1 MITLL
6 LIAWLCSTV
15 EAAILCTNKATL
27 LNAVYDICAVDPVCM
42 DSYYLTSA
50 AEVWERPR
58 FDHLLLTVIN
68 KVGTNITVVCS
79 DESIFLEWYALVR
92 FWSFCRRNEV
102 YSIGHNGCICVSG
115 KNCNLEMNG
124 SSGYNLVHVE
134 VLLVLV
140 IFGGAYFHGA
150 ILNVLR
156 KFLPITKP
164 KIDETPTN
172 PTKTATAKRNLF
184 WEEQT

>member
-1 MITLL
+1 MITLVL
-6 LIAWLCSTV
+6 LTWLCYTV
-15 EAAILCTNKATL
+15 KAQILCTNKATL
-27 LNAVYDICAVDPVCM
+27 LNTVYDICAVDAVCM

-68 KVGTNITVVCS
+68 KVGTNVTTVCS
-79 DESIFLEWYALVR
+79 NEAIFLEWYALIR

-102 YSIGHNGCICVSG
+102 YSIGHSGCVCVSG

-150 ILNVLR
+150 ILNVQR
-156 KFLPITKP
+156 KLLPMEKPKVPVTPTKP
-164 KIDETPTN
+164 EKP
-172 PTKTATAKRNLF
+172 ASAKRQLF
-184 WEEQT
+184 SEDQT

>member
-1 MITLL
+1 MIRLVLL
-6 LIAWLCSTV
+6 ALSCYITKAQ
-15 EAAILCTNKATL
+15 ILCTNKATL
-27 LNAVYDICAVDPVCM
+27 LNTVYDVCAVDPVCM
-42 DSYYLTSA
+42 DSYYLTSS

-68 KVGTNITVVCS
+68 KVGTNVTIVCS
-79 DESIFLEWYALVR
+79 DEEIFLEWYALVR

-102 YSIGHNGCICVSG
+102 YSLGHDGCVCVSG

-140 IFGGAYFHGA
+140 FFGGAYFHGA
-150 ILNVLR
+150 ILNVQR
-156 KFLPITKP
+156 KFLPITKS
-164 KIDETPTN
+164 KSTETTAN
-172 PTKTATAKRNLF
+172 PEKVVSAKRKLF
-184 WEEQT
+184 SEEQT